1 MLFNSHVFIFA
12 FLPVA
17 VTGWWMLR
25 RQDARLIWLT
35 LMSYLFY
42 AYWDW
47 RFVSL
52 MLVSTVIDY
61 TAGLGISRSDVP
73 SVRKRWLVASLVA
86 NLGLLGFFKYSG
98 FFLASVAAVCRAA
111 GLDWA
116 VPTLSIILPAGISF
130 YTFQSMSYTID
141 LYRGIVQPAKSFLHF
156 ALYVSMYP
164 QLIAGPIV
172 RYSYIEDQLA
182 ELKQRLPAIDLWRGI
197 YFFVW
202 GLSLKVLV
210 ADTVASYSDRF
221 LSAHET
227 IAFPTSWLAMLGY
240 AYQILFDFDG
250 YSCMAVGLAF
260 MLGFRMPQNFDS
272 PYKAANPSDFWRR
285 WHITLSEW
293 LRDYLYFALGG
304 SRHGLGT
311 TVRNLFLTMFLGG
324 LWHGA
329 GWTFVAWGI
338 FHGALLGGYHAL
350 RSVNLWPGSRAI
362 GRAITFTGVLFSW
375 VLFRSDDFGMV
386 GNVLSGMFGLHGL
399 ESEHIHLRFYGM
411 LALCFVW
418 TNWGPNAW
426 DLRMTPRRLTA
437 FALALAFVVSVLML
451 AKPSPFL
458 CFRF

>member
-1 MLFNSHVFIFA
+1 
-12 FLPVA
+12 
-17 VTGWWMLR
+17 
-25 RQDARLIWLT
+25 
-35 LMSYLFY
+35 
-42 AYWDW
+42 
-47 RFVSL
+47 
-52 MLVSTVIDY
+52 
-61 TAGLGISRSDVP
+61 
-73 SVRKRWLVASLVA
+73 
-86 NLGLLGFFKYSG
+86 
-98 FFLASVAAVCRAA
+98 
-111 GLDWA
+111 
-116 VPTLSIILPAGISF
+116 
-130 YTFQSMSYTID
+130 
-141 LYRGIVQPAKSFLHF
+141 
-156 ALYVSMYP
+156 MYP

-324 LWHGA
+324 AL
-329 GWTFVAWGI
+329 AWCGLD
-338 FHGALLGGYHAL
+338 FRRLGDL
-350 RSVNLWPGSRAI
+350 PRSVAGGLPRAAVREPVAGEPRHRPG
-362 GRAITFTGVLFSW
+362 
-375 VLFRSDDFGMV
+375 
-386 GNVLSGMFGLHGL
+386 N
-399 ESEHIHLRFYGM
+399 HIYRRTVQLGAVPLR
-411 LALCFVW
+411 
-418 TNWGPNAW
+418 
-426 DLRMTPRRLTA
+426 
-437 FALALAFVVSVLML
+437 
-451 AKPSPFL
+451 
-458 CFRF
+458 